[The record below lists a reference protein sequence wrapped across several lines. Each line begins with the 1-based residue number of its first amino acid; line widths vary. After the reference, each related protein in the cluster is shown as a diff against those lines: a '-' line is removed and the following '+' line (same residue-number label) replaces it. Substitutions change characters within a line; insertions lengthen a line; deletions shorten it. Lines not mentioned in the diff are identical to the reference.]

1 MSWHPVFSHPALWLF
16 AGGLAVLLLRRRL
29 PAPPV
34 GIAFAA
40 VALLTHLRPP
50 AGVHRATVAGFDL
63 LWLRADSLSLLFA
76 LVFSLVALLGLL
88 YGAHRMGSRETA
100 AALFYA
106 GSAIAT
112 VFAGDWITFFVFWEG
127 MALTS
132 LVLIWE
138 GGAGAARAA
147 GMRYLLVH
155 AAGGSLLFLGIVRHL
170 ASGGSAAVTALD
182 GGGPPFWLLLA
193 AVALNAA
200 VPPLH
205 AWLTDSY
212 PEASTSGSVFLSAF
226 TTKTAVYALL
236 RIFPGTEALVP
247 IGVAMTLYGVVFAL
261 LENDLRRLLGY
272 HIVSQV
278 GYMVTAVGI
287 GTPLALN
294 GAGAHAF
301 SHILYKALLFMGA
314 GAAIEATGRR
324 KLSELG
330 AVAGRM
336 PFAVAMYL
344 VGALSISGA
353 PAFNGF
359 ISKSMIVSAAGEAH
373 HFTAELLLTLAAVGT
388 FLSVGLKLPVFAFF
402 RARQEVPGKGLPAKR
417 PPGERLPVKRL
428 PPNLLAAMGIAGGLC
443 FLYGIYPDLLYRRL
457 PEAAGYQPF
466 TLDHTVSAVQLLLA
480 AGIAFWLLFP
490 LLQPSPGTSLDTDWI
505 YRRPLRRAGA
515 AVLAT
520 LAEAPA
526 FAALLR
532 QQLVAAAS
540 RAARRAATGSGPPDH
555 ADPSEPREAPEPYGT
570 EAFSFRRPIGRTILF
585 AALAAAL
592 LLAWRLAAG

>member
-1 MSWHPVFSHPALWLF
+1 MSWHPVFSHPSLWLF

-100 AALFYA
+100 AALLYA

-112 VFAGDWITFFVFWEG
+112 VFAGDWITFFVFWEA

-132 LVLIWE
+132 LVLVWE
-138 GGAGAARAA
+138 GGTGAARAA

-155 AAGGSLLFLGIVRHL
+155 AAGGALLFLGIVLHL
-170 ASGGSAAVTALD
+170 SSGGSAAVTALT
-182 GGGPPFWLLLA
+182 GGGPPFWLLLT

-205 AWLTDSY
+205 AWLIDSY
-212 PEASTSGSVFLSAF
+212 PEASPSGSVFLSAF

-236 RIFPGTEALVP
+236 RVFPGTEALVP
-247 IGVAMTLYGVVFAL
+247 LGVAMTLYGVVFAL

-278 GYMVTAVGI
+278 GYMVAAVGI

-324 KLSELG
+324 KLSDLG

-344 VGALSISGA
+344 VAALSISGA

-359 ISKSMIVSAAGEAH
+359 ISKSMIVSAAGESH
-373 HFTAELLLTLAAVGT
+373 HLTAELLLTLAAVGT

-402 RARQEVPGKGLPAKR
+402 RARKGV
-417 PPGERLPVKRL
+417 PVKQL
-428 PPNLLAAMGIAGGLC
+428 PRNLLAAMGIAGGLC

-457 PEAAGYQPF
+457 PEAAAYQPF

-490 LLQPSPGTSLDTDWI
+490 LLAPSPGSSLDTDWF

-515 AVLAT
+515 AALSGLAG
-520 LAEAPA
+520 APA
-526 FAALLR
+526 IAALLR
-532 QQLVAAAS
+532 RQLVAAAF
-540 RAARRAATGSGPPDH
+540 RAVRRAAAGSGPPEKT
-555 ADPSEPREAPEPYGT
+555 APEEPREAPEPYGT

-592 LLAWRLAAG
+592 LLGWRLSGG